1 MKVEQVEQGNG
12 YVKVGSTINKSDQV
26 LVVKV
31 EQVEK
36 GSGFMKEKGDRG
48 IRVLDRLYNLKFK
61 KYIYYCW
68 IQKSIRRS
76 YKITTLKKGRY

>member
-1 MKVEQVEQGNG
+1 MKVEQVDQGNG

-31 EQVEK
+31 VQVEK
-36 GSGFMKEKGDRG
+36 GSGSMKDKGDGG
-48 IRVLDRLYNLKFK
+48 IRVLDKLYNLKFK

-68 IQKSIRRS
+68 IQKFIHRS
-76 YKITTLKKGRY
+76 YKTTTLKKGRC